1 MNEKQRVNLQ
11 YSIELQNLPREV
23 LRLVEKSNEILKSTA
38 DDGLDKLLE
47 LPLNE
52 VLSLRAIQCIENE
65 RQKYQ
70 AADHVLDD
78 VVNII
83 NSYVSY
89 KVQENA
95 EKLQETSVENTN
107 TETQQAPEIVDGPP
121 SSQSTRLPPPPKM
134 PTLDPSS
141 FLPEDLSKKLEE
153 FREAMEREKPT
164 QASK

>member
-1 MNEKQRVNLQ
+1 MSEKQRVNLQ
-11 YSIELQNLPREV
+11 YSIELQDLPREV
-23 LRLVEKSNEILKSTA
+23 LRLVEKSNEILKSSA
-38 DDGLDKLLE
+38 SEGLSELLQ
-47 LPLNE
+47 LPPEE
-52 VLSLRAIQCIENE
+52 VLSLRSIQCIENE

-83 NSYVSY
+83 NSYISY

-95 EKLQETSVENTN
+95 QKLQETAVEKAD
-107 TETQQAPEIVDGPP
+107 TETPQASETVEHPVQP
-121 SSQSTRLPPPPKM
+121 QSARMPPPPKM
-134 PTLDPSS
+134 PTLDPGS

-164 QASK
+164 QATK